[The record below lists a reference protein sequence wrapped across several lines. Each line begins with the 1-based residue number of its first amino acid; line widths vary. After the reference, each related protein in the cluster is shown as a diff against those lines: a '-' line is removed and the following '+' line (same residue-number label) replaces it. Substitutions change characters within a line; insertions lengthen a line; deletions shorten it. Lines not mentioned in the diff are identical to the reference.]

1 MDGKRTTLAAVGLV
15 TLIFINLLAWGL
27 RDSASLDSAAIRHSS
42 DMQHHPAL
50 PPRSIVLAFFLPLGR
65 KPVPVDVTHL
75 STVSELARE
84 AVAELALPAKLGRA
98 VTAADVSVF
107 VISREDALQIV
118 AGGAASAHGAA
129 LGALDPFDFSTFDSN
144 DLGKGSCLLLELVEA
159 VPVILASASPAL
171 TVSRCA
177 LPANRK
183 DATWPINSV
192 IPSAQGYCKE
202 ERDVCPSIFLSLE
215 RIWADINALFPSAM
229 SRFVVNIGAKDG
241 VGADPLYPLL
251 LAVPDIGGVFIEPSN
266 EDFPRMSEH
275 YRSRFPNAQL
285 IHAGIDI
292 FNAVELAKGTRR
304 EGSPYPSAA
313 SGLDVLKLDIDSC
326 ECQILEILMQ
336 DPFFAHAK
344 IIQIET
350 NHHLPP
356 PLLWRDMCYD
366 GHHGRSG
373 NSLDVWGCSAQSA
386 YEIVKG
392 AGFELLQYDWPDAVF
407 VHRNFSRSV
416 FPCIMDGHAD
426 AHSLFLRNY
435 WIGLQHARLVY
446 SRFPG
451 HQNNRAFV
459 AALPD
464 FANAAFHDP
473 IAALVQLK
481 ETFKGTLIK
490 RPLWVEV
497 GVAGTGIFGNITTT
511 PEGEVILSIH
521 A

>member
-1 MDGKRTTLAAVGLV
+1 
-15 TLIFINLLAWGL
+15 
-27 RDSASLDSAAIRHSS
+27 
-42 DMQHHPAL
+42 MQHYPSL
-50 PPRSIVLAFFLPLGR
+50 PPRSIVFAFFLPLGR
-65 KPVPVDVTHL
+65 KPVPVDVTRI

-98 VTAADVSVF
+98 VTAADVNIF

-118 AGGAASAHGAA
+118 AGGPASAHGAA
-129 LGALDPFDFSTFDSN
+129 LGALDPVDIN
-144 DLGKGSCLLLELVEA
+144 NLGKGSHLLLELVEA
-159 VPVILASASPAL
+159 LPVILAPAFP
-171 TVSRCA
+171 TPVSRCA

-183 DATWPINSV
+183 DSTWPINSV
-192 IPSAQGYCKE
+192 APSAQGYCKE
-202 ERDVCPSIFLSLE
+202 ESDVCPSIFLSLD
-215 RIWADINALFPSAM
+215 RIWADINAIFPFAM

-292 FNAVELAKGTRR
+292 FSAAKLAKGTRQ

-326 ECQILEILMQ
+326 ECHILEILMQ

-366 GHHGRSG
+366 GRHGRSG
-373 NSLDVWGCSAQSA
+373 HSLDVWGCSAQSA

-407 VHRNFSRSV
+407 VHRNYSRSV

-435 WIGLQHARLVY
+435 WIGQQHARSLY
-446 SRFPG
+446 SRFPW
-451 HQNNRAFV
+451 HQSNRAFV

-464 FANAAFHDP
+464 FASAAFHDP

-481 ETFKGTLIK
+481 ETFKGTLSK

-511 PEGEVILSIH
+511 PEGEVTLSIH